1 MLFFFVFLCI
11 INRQVGDIVMGN
23 IRLKNLQFSY
33 DDQHEV
39 FKDVNFFLRKGATLS
54 IIGTPGSG
62 KTTLLRI
69 LNGELGYEGE
79 VLINGI
85 DVTQDNFEALR
96 KCIAVVYRDSNFI
109 TELVKDEL
117 RYSLENINV
126 SPKVIR
132 EKLNEIN
139 DFFGINKI
147 LNKSINNLNLN
158 DRTLVKI
165 LSYAIMEPTYLA
177 LDDLLV
183 DLDTRTKILL
193 LNYLNSKDIML
204 INITTNMEDVLYTD
218 YMMCLYD
225 GISAID
231 GKTLEVLKNEKI
243 LKRLG
248 FSLPFMLDLSIQ
260 LELYGLISKT
270 YLNKEGLVKNLWK

>member
-139 DFFGINKI
+139 EFFGINKI

-204 INITTNMEDVLYTD
+204 INVTTNMEDVLYTD

>member
-85 DVTQDNFEALR
+85 YVTQDNFEALR

-139 DFFGINKI
+139 DF
-147 LNKSINNLNLN
+147 S
-158 DRTLVKI
+158 
-165 LSYAIMEPTYLA
+165 
-177 LDDLLV
+177 
-183 DLDTRTKILL
+183 
-193 LNYLNSKDIML
+193 
-204 INITTNMEDVLYTD
+204 TT
-218 YMMCLYD
+218 
-225 GISAID
+225 
-231 GKTLEVLKNEKI
+231 
-243 LKRLG
+243 
-248 FSLPFMLDLSIQ
+248 
-260 LELYGLISKT
+260 
-270 YLNKEGLVKNLWK
+270 